1 MEKSTEIYLILVVII
16 LLLISGI
23 YYYKSYKQATPEE
36 KVMSCIAS
44 KATLY
49 GSKYCPHCQEQK
61 KILGTYLS
69 LFKDIDC
76 LDNPELCNK
85 AGVDRY
91 PTWEINKKLYPGVK
105 SIGELKKLTNCE
117 GCDCKNKECLY
128 NENNTILLND
138 SQTCSNETDSCIKPL
153 DSTTCS
159 SNNTGNILITPAEPN
174 KKPFT
179 IASIILL
186 AIVNAMNPCA
196 LAALV
201 MVLISI
207 LIANEDKKY
216 KVLLGGLMFTLAV
229 FIGYFIYGIV
239 ILQLFRSF
247 ADFTAS
253 IAIYVKYGLAIL
265 AILLGLFNIKDYVN
279 YKPGGLATE
288 MPMKF
293 RPRVKQIIKA
303 ITSPKGAFI
312 AGILVTLFL
321 LPCTMGPYLI
331 AIGNLSTEGASILS
345 AFPYLLLYNAIFVIP
360 MMIITFAVYKGFSS
374 AEKVSEWRDR
384 NIKKIHL
391 AAGIILVLLGVA
403 ILTGIF

>member
-1 MEKSTEIYLILVVII
+1 MII
-16 LLLISGI
+16 LLAIAGI
-23 YYYKSYKQATPEE
+23 YYYKNFNQATPQE

-44 KATLY
+44 KTTLY
-49 GSKYCPHCQEQK
+49 SSKYCPHCQDQK
-61 KILGTYLS
+61 AILSNYLS
-69 LFKDIDC
+69 LFKNIDC
-76 LDNPELCNK
+76 LDEPGKCDE

-91 PTWEINKKLYPGVK
+91 PTWQIEGKLYPGVK
-105 SIGELKKLTNCE
+105 SINELKKLTNCE
-117 GCDCKNKECLY
+117 GCDC
-128 NENNTILLND
+128 ENCTMNQTENIDTID
-138 SQTCSNETDSCIKPL
+138 TGTCSNTTQSCIKPV
-153 DSTTCS
+153 DTTTCS
-159 SNNTGNILITPAEPN
+159 SNQTSGIPITPAEPN

-247 ADFTAS
+247 ADFTSS
-253 IAIYVKYGLAIL
+253 IAIYVKDGLAIL
-265 AILLGLFNIKDYVN
+265 AILLGLFNIKDYIS

-303 ITSPKGAFI
+303 ITSPKGAFV
-312 AGILVTLFL
+312 AGLLVTLFL

-331 AIGNLSTEGASILS
+331 AIGNLSTGESSILS
-345 AFPYLLLYNAIFVIP
+345 AVPYLLLYNAIFVIP
-360 MMIITFAVYKGFSS
+360 MIIITLAIYKGFSS
-374 AEKVSEWRDR
+374 AEKVGEWRDR

-391 AAGIILVLLGVA
+391 AAGIILVLLGIA
-403 ILTGIF
+403 ILTGLV

>member
-1 MEKSTEIYLILVVII
+1 MNKSTKIYLILVVII
-16 LLLISGI
+16 LLVIGGI
-23 YYYKSYKQATPEE
+23 YLYKNYSKETPEE

-49 GSKYCPHCQEQK
+49 SSKYCPHCQDQK
-61 KILGTYLS
+61 AILGNYLS
-69 LFKDIDC
+69 FFKNIDC
-76 LDNPELCNK
+76 LDNPQKCDE

-91 PTWEINKKLYPGVK
+91 PTWQIDGKLYPGVK
-105 SIGELKKLTNCE
+105 SINDLKKLTNCE
-117 GCDCKNKECLY
+117 GCDI
-128 NENNTILLND
+128 NETINISTID
-138 SQTCSNETDSCIKPL
+138 TGTCGDTTDTCIKPIESQTCS
-153 DSTTCS
+153 
-159 SNNTGNILITPAEPN
+159 SNKTITNPTTPAEPN

-179 IASIILL
+179 LSSIILL

-247 ADFTAS
+247 ADFTSS
-253 IAIYVKYGLAIL
+253 IAIYVKDGLAIL
-265 AILLGLFNIKDYVN
+265 AILLGLFNIKDYIS
-279 YKPGGLATE
+279 YRPGGLATE
-288 MPMKF
+288 MPMIL
-293 RPRVKQIIKA
+293 RPRMKQIIKA
-303 ITSPKGAFI
+303 ITSPRGAFI

-331 AIGNLSTEGASILS
+331 AIGNLSTGQISILS
-345 AFPYLLLYNAIFVIP
+345 AIPYLLLYNAIFVIP
-360 MMIITFAVYKGFSS
+360 MIIITIVTYLGFSS
-374 AEKVSEWRDR
+374 AEKVGEWRDR

-391 AAGIILVLLGVA
+391 AAGIILVLLGIA
-403 ILTGIF
+403 ILTGIV